1 LKLRSHNQP
10 AFDKHKS
17 NMRTAQ
23 DLLTELNASDES
35 ARIEAKR
42 AREMGKSILETVIAF
57 ANEPGLGGGYLLLGV
72 DWAVNE
78 KGDVRYWPEGVPDPD
93 KLQRDLAS
101 MCASTLNVVLRPE
114 IAVERLDERTVIV
127 VFVPEADVSQ
137 KPVYLTATGLPKG
150 AYRRVGSTD
159 QRCVDEDL
167 WILRGSSQPQMG
179 PDMALVPDAR
189 LDDLDLAAVAE
200 YRRLRALANPQA
212 EELGYENGDLL
223 EALSAVR
230 RVGDEVKPT
239 LAGVVL
245 FGKPM
250 ALRRLF
256 PALRMDYVRV
266 VGTQWLDD
274 PESRFTSVDIRQPL
288 MLALPKMEAAI
299 VDDLPRGFR
308 LPEGEL
314 QSQQVP
320 LLPRKVIREAL
331 ANAVMHRSYQDHSPV
346 QIVRYSNRIEI
357 LNPGFSLKDM
367 SSLGAPGSRL
377 RNPAIAAV
385 LHEINWA
392 ETKGS
397 GIRTMRRLAAD
408 AGLQLPE
415 FSSDRQRNE
424 FRATLFLHHLL
435 TEEDFAWLKNLAGDA
450 VSADEAKVLIYA
462 RETGAV
468 DNTACRDFSG
478 LDTLQASNLLRRLRD
493 KGLLE
498 KQGAG
503 NRTHYVLIERARD
516 NPRMGDLVGG
526 VGGKLEPEGGKLEPE
541 GGKLEPEGGKLELS
555 SNMEPLPP
563 LPENLAIRLFDPGKR
578 MGTLGLRQLILDL
591 CSWQALR
598 ADELATLLHKDKKY
612 LRNKHLTPMVQAK
625 ELSFL
630 YPESP
635 NHKWQA
641 YLPADA
647 SPAKLNEGNR
657 L

>member
-1 LKLRSHNQP
+1 
-10 AFDKHKS
+10 
-17 NMRTAQ
+17 MRTAQ

-35 ARIEAKR
+35 TRIEAKR

-93 KLQRDLAS
+93 KLQRDLAT

-150 AYRRVGSTD
+150 A
-159 QRCVDEDL
+159 
-167 WILRGSSQPQMG
+167 
-179 PDMALVPDAR
+179 
-189 LDDLDLAAVAE
+189 

-308 LPEGEL
+308 LP
-314 QSQQVP
+314 
-320 LLPRKVIREAL
+320 
-331 ANAVMHRSYQDHSPV
+331 
-346 QIVRYSNRIEI
+346 
-357 LNPGFSLKDM
+357 
-367 SSLGAPGSRL
+367 
-377 RNPAIAAV
+377 
-385 LHEINWA
+385 
-392 ETKGS
+392 
-397 GIRTMRRLAAD
+397 
-408 AGLQLPE
+408 
-415 FSSDRQRNE
+415 
-424 FRATLFLHHLL
+424 
-435 TEEDFAWLKNLAGDA
+435 
-450 VSADEAKVLIYA
+450 
-462 RETGAV
+462 
-468 DNTACRDFSG
+468 
-478 LDTLQASNLLRRLRD
+478 
-493 KGLLE
+493 
-498 KQGAG
+498 
-503 NRTHYVLIERARD
+503 
-516 NPRMGDLVGG
+516 
-526 VGGKLEPEGGKLEPE
+526 
-541 GGKLEPEGGKLELS
+541 
-555 SNMEPLPP
+555 
-563 LPENLAIRLFDPGKR
+563 
-578 MGTLGLRQLILDL
+578 
-591 CSWQALR
+591 
-598 ADELATLLHKDKKY
+598 
-612 LRNKHLTPMVQAK
+612 
-625 ELSFL
+625 
-630 YPESP
+630 
-635 NHKWQA
+635 
-641 YLPADA
+641 
-647 SPAKLNEGNR
+647 
-657 L
+657 